1 MRGTSRAT
9 LFLTIFI
16 FQEIVTVQR
25 AERVAVDFPM
35 PSRNF
40 AATRRMLLIVL
51 AVSIL
56 FPLACLAGYGYFD
69 YQRRIADS
77 NDMIDRLA
85 RVTEEQ
91 AAKVLDLNQQMASRI
106 VELLGNADD
115 AHIRARE
122 AELHDRLR
130 GIGGDFP
137 QVSSINLLGAN
148 GDLLVSSLAYPAPV
162 ISVGQREDFLAAKA
176 MRPQAYFSLPMYGTV
191 SRTKVFNTAIGRS
204 GADDQFLGVVSV
216 ALRNEYFSRFYREL
230 TNGDSSLVLGLY
242 RQDGNLLVRY
252 PARPPP
258 DARPSTQSAFTEA
271 LRDRQL
277 FGRVRLHSTVDGVER
292 LLAFRRVGDYPLYV
306 VSAYATASITDA
318 WRRHFLMIAA
328 LTAVPCIAIWLLVFY
343 SLRQLAGERRAWE
356 RWQGEVAMR
365 LSAEASTR
373 QLQRMGA
380 LGNLVANVAHDFNN
394 LLMVASA
401 NIELARLKGYH
412 NVEKEVL
419 AVERATATAESL
431 TRRLLS
437 VARKQPLKQERV
449 DLARWFPAAAPL
461 IDAALGDT
469 IEFALNMVDDVWP
482 VLSDPTD
489 LEFATVNLAVN
500 ARDAMPR
507 GGRFVIRCQNNRL
520 VGSETLLPDGEYV
533 LISCTD
539 DGEGMP
545 EAVARRAFEPLFT
558 TKLRGSGTGL
568 GLAQVLSMC
577 EQAGGTAKIESVP
590 GSGTT
595 VRMYLPRHRERKAA
609 AADVE
614 TLRQPVPTPAGVV
627 LLVEDNEDVAA
638 GVAAVLE
645 TFGCEVRHEP
655 TADQALDV
663 LSGGARFELVLSDI
677 QMPGK
682 LNGIDLAEKVRSA
695 WPSQKIALMT
705 GYADELE
712 RARRLGVAILAKP
725 FNIDELHALVACGP

>member
-1 MRGTSRAT
+1 M
-9 LFLTIFI
+9 
-16 FQEIVTVQR
+16 EIVTVQR
-25 AERVAVDFPM
+25 AERVAVDVPM
-35 PSRNF
+35 PLRNF
-40 AATRRMLLIVL
+40 AATRRVLLIVL
-51 AVSIL
+51 VVSIV

-91 AAKVLDLNQQMASRI
+91 AVKVLDLNQQMASRI
-106 VELLGNADD
+106 VDLLGDDDD
-115 AHIRARE
+115 ARIRAQQ
-122 AELHDRLR
+122 AGLHDRLR
-130 GIGGDFP
+130 QIGGDFP
-137 QVSSINLLGAN
+137 QVASIYLLGVN
-148 GDLLVSSLAYPAPV
+148 GELLASSLSYPAPV
-162 ISVGQREDFLAAKA
+162 MSTNRREDFTIAKA
-176 MRPQAYFSLPMYGTV
+176 MRPQPYFSRAVFGQLSQTN
-191 SRTKVFNTAIGRS
+191 VFNTSTGRS
-204 GADDQFLGVVSV
+204 GENGQFLGVVSV
-216 ALRNEYFSRFYREL
+216 ALRTEYFSRFYREL
-230 TNGDSSLVLGLY
+230 TNGDTSLVLGLY
-242 RQDGNLLVRY
+242 RQDGSLLVRY
-252 PARPPP
+252 PAWAAGAQPTP
-258 DARPSTQSAFTEA
+258 QSAFTAA
-271 LRDRQL
+271 LRDKQL
-277 FGRVRLHSTVDGVER
+277 FGHIRLKSTVDGVER

-306 VSAYATASITDA
+306 VSAYATASIGSA
-318 WRRHFLMIAA
+318 WRQHFMMIAA
-328 LTAVPCIAIWLLVFY
+328 LTAVPCVAIWLLVFF

-365 LSAEASTR
+365 LSAEASSR

-394 LLMVASA
+394 LLMVVSA
-401 NIELARLKGYH
+401 NTELARLKRY
-412 NVEKEVL
+412 NNLEKEVQ
-419 AVERATATAESL
+419 AVERATATAEAL

-437 VARKQPLKQERV
+437 VAKKQPIKQEPV
-449 DLARWFPAAAPL
+449 NLATWLPSAAPL
-461 IDAALGDT
+461 IDAALGDNV
-469 IEFALNMVDDVWP
+469 EMALSMVDNVWQ
-482 VLSDPTD
+482 VLADPID
-489 LEFATVNLAVN
+489 LEFAIMNLAVN

-520 VGSETLLPDGEYV
+520 VGSDTLLPDGEYV
-533 LISCTD
+533 LIACSD
-539 DGEGMP
+539 DGEGMS
-545 EAVARRAFEPLFT
+545 EAVALRAFEPLFT

-568 GLAQVLSMC
+568 GLAQVLAMC
-577 EQAGGTAKIESVP
+577 EQAGGTAKIDSVP

-595 VRMYLPRHRERKAA
+595 VRLYLPRYRERQKAG
-609 AADVE
+609 AADVA
-614 TLRQPVPTPAGVV
+614 TANLAAPMAKGVV

-663 LSGGARFELVLSDI
+663 LTGGAQFELVLSDI

-695 WPSQKIALMT
+695 WPTQKIALMT

-725 FNIDELHALVACGP
+725 FNIDELHALVVCEP

>member
-1 MRGTSRAT
+1 MECR
-9 LFLTIFI
+9 
-16 FQEIVTVQR
+16 TVQR
-25 AERVAVDFPM
+25 AERVAVDLPM

-51 AVSIL
+51 AVSIV

-69 YQRRIADS
+69 YQRRIADA

-85 RVTEEQ
+85 RVADEQ
-91 AAKVLDLNQQMASRI
+91 AVKVLDLNRQMASRI
-106 VELLGNADD
+106 IDLLGNADD
-115 AHIRARE
+115 AQIRARE
-122 AELHDRLR
+122 GELHARLR
-130 GIGGDFP
+130 EIGGDFP
-137 QVSSINLLGAN
+137 QVASIGLLGAN
-148 GDLLVSSLAYPAPV
+148 GDLLASSLTYPAPT
-162 ISVGQREDFLAAKA
+162 ISIAQREDFLAAKA
-176 MRPQAYFSLPMYGTV
+176 VRPQPYFSLPMFGPLSKTD
-191 SRTKVFNTAIGRS
+191 VFTTTTGRS
-204 GADDQFLGVVSV
+204 GADGQFLGVVSV
-216 ALRNEYFSRFYREL
+216 ALRNEYFARFYRDL
-230 TNGDSSLVLGLY
+230 TNQDPSLTLALY
-242 RQDGNLLVRY
+242 RQDGSLLVRY
-252 PARPPP
+252 PAWPQG
-258 DARPSTQSAFTEA
+258 ARPAANSAFTA
-271 LRDRQL
+271 AMRDKQL
-277 FGRVRLHSTVDGVER
+277 FGHVRLKSSVDGIER

-306 VSAYATASITDA
+306 MSAYAISSIVA
-318 WRRHFLMIAA
+318 GWRSHFLMIAG

-343 SLRQLAGERRAWE
+343 SLRQLEAERRAWE

-365 LSAEASTR
+365 LSAEASSR

-394 LLMVASA
+394 LLMVVSA
-401 NIELARLKGYH
+401 NTELARLKHY
-412 NVEKEVL
+412 NNLEKEVL
-419 AVERATATAESL
+419 AVERATTSAETL
-431 TRRLLS
+431 TRQLLS
-437 VARKQPLKQERV
+437 VARKQPLKQEPV
-449 DLARWFPAAAPL
+449 DLSRWLPAAAPL
-461 IDAALGDT
+461 LGAALGDKVELSLR
-469 IEFALNMVDDVWP
+469 IAEHLWQ
-482 VLSDPTD
+482 VLADPTD
-489 LEFATVNLAVN
+489 LEFAIMNIAMN

-507 GGRFVIRCQNNRL
+507 GGHFVIRCQNNRL
-520 VGSETLLPDGEYV
+520 VSSDTLLPDGEYV
-533 LISCTD
+533 LIACSD

-577 EQAGGTAKIESVP
+577 EQAGGTAKIDSVP

-595 VRMYLPRHRERKAA
+595 VRLFLPRHIPRGASA
-609 AADVE
+609 SVE
-614 TLRQPVPTPAGVV
+614 APHAVATPNSAV

-655 TADQALDV
+655 TADQAFDV
-663 LSGGARFELVLSDI
+663 LNGGARFELVLSDI

-712 RARRLGVAILAKP
+712 RARRLGIAILAKP
-725 FNIDELHALVACGP
+725 FNIDELHALVACEP

>member
-1 MRGTSRAT
+1 M
-9 LFLTIFI
+9 
-16 FQEIVTVQR
+16 EIVTVQR

-51 AVSIL
+51 AVSIV
-56 FPLACLAGYGYFD
+56 FPLICLASYGYFD

-85 RVTEEQ
+85 RVAEEQ
-91 AAKVLDLNQQMASRI
+91 AVKVLDLNQQMSSRI
-106 VELLGNADD
+106 VELLGNDDD
-115 AHIRARE
+115 AQIRARE
-122 AELHDRLR
+122 AMLHDRLR
-130 GIGGDFP
+130 GIGGDFS
-137 QVSSINLLGAN
+137 QVASIYLLGAN
-148 GDLLVSSLAYPAPV
+148 GDLLVSSRTFPAPV
-162 ISVGQREDFLAAKA
+162 MSIAQREDFTSARA
-176 MRPQAYFSLPMYGTV
+176 MRPQPYFSLPMFGPLSQTD
-191 SRTKVFNTAIGRS
+191 VFTTATGRS
-204 GADDQFLGVVSV
+204 GADGQFLGVVSV

-230 TNGDSSLVLGLY
+230 TNGDSSLALGLY

-252 PARPPP
+252 PPWPAG
-258 DARPSTQSAFTEA
+258 AKPSPQSRFTQA

-277 FGRVRLHSTVDGVER
+277 FGHVRLNSTVDGVER

-306 VSAYATASITDA
+306 MSAYATSSIAAA
-318 WRRHFLMIAA
+318 WRQHFIMIAA

-343 SLRQLAGERRAWE
+343 SLRQLEDERRAWE

-365 LSAEASTR
+365 LSAEASSR
-373 QLQRMGA
+373 QLLRMGA

-394 LLMVASA
+394 LLMVVAA
-401 NIELARLKGYH
+401 NTELARLKRFH

-419 AVERATATAESL
+419 AVERATAAAESL

-437 VARKQPLKQERV
+437 VARKQPLKQQPL
-449 DLARWFPAAAPL
+449 DLATWLPAAAPL
-461 IDAALGDT
+461 IDAALGDNV
-469 IEFALNMVDDVWP
+469 ELALNMVDHVWQ
-482 VLSDPTD
+482 VLADPTD
-489 LEFATVNLAVN
+489 LEFAIMNLAVN

-520 VGSETLLPDGEYV
+520 VGSDTLLPDGEYV
-533 LISCTD
+533 LIACSD

-577 EQAGGTAKIESVP
+577 EQAGGRAKIDSVP

-595 VRMYLPRHRERKAA
+595 VRLYLPRYREREKASVA
-609 AADVE
+609 RAE
-614 TLRQPVPTPAGVV
+614 TVQAPVPATSGVV

-663 LSGGARFELVLSDI
+663 LRGGARFELVLSDI

-725 FNIDELHALVACGP
+725 FNIDELHALVACEP

>member
-1 MRGTSRAT
+1 M
-9 LFLTIFI
+9 
-16 FQEIVTVQR
+16 EIVTVQR

-40 AATRRMLLIVL
+40 AATRRVLLIVL
-51 AVSIL
+51 AVSIV

-77 NDMIDRLA
+77 NDMIDRLT
-85 RVTEEQ
+85 RVSEEQ
-91 AAKVLDLNQQMASRI
+91 AVKVLDLNQQMASRV
-106 VELLGNADD
+106 VELLGDSND
-115 AHIRARE
+115 AEVRARQQ
-122 AELHDRLR
+122 ELHERLR
-130 GIGGDFP
+130 QIGGDFP
-137 QVSSINLLGAN
+137 QVASIYLLGEN
-148 GDLLVSSLAYPAPV
+148 GNLLVSSITYPAPSMS
-162 ISVGQREDFLAAKA
+162 IGQRDDFLAAKA
-176 MRPQAYFSLPMYGTV
+176 MRPQPYFSLPMFGALSKTP
-191 SRTKVFNTAIGRS
+191 VFTTATGRS
-204 GADDQFLGVVSV
+204 DADGRFLGVVSV
-216 ALRNEYFSRFYREL
+216 ALRNEYFARFYQEL
-230 TNGDSSLVLGLY
+230 TDGDSSLALALY

-252 PARPPP
+252 PPWPQGVKP
-258 DARPSTQSAFTEA
+258 GTQSAFTQA

-277 FGRVRLHSTVDGVER
+277 FGHIRLKSTVDGVER

-306 VSAYATASITDA
+306 ISAYATSSIAVA
-318 WRRHFLMIAA
+318 WRQHFMMMAA

-343 SLRQLAGERRAWE
+343 SLRQLEGERRAWE

-365 LSAEASTR
+365 LSAEASSR

-394 LLMVASA
+394 LLMVVSA
-401 NIELARLKGYH
+401 NTELARLKRY
-412 NVEKEVL
+412 NNLEKEVL

-437 VARKQPLKQERV
+437 VARKQPLKQEQV
-449 DLARWFPAAAPL
+449 DLARWLPDAAPL
-461 IDAALGDT
+461 IDAALGDNV
-469 IEFALNMVDDVWP
+469 ELALNMVENVWP
-482 VLSDPTD
+482 VLADPTD
-489 LEFATVNLAVN
+489 LEFAIMNLAVN

-507 GGRFVIRCQNNRL
+507 GGHFVIRCQNNRL
-520 VGSETLLPDGEYV
+520 VASDTLLPDGEYV
-533 LISCTD
+533 LIACSD

-590 GSGTT
+590 GRGTT
-595 VRMYLPRHRERKAA
+595 VRLYLPRHRERNATANVEAA
-609 AADVE
+609 
-614 TLRQPVPTPAGVV
+614 RQPAPGPVGVV

-655 TADQALDV
+655 SADHALDV

-725 FNIDELHALVACGP
+725 FNIDDLHALVACEP

>member
-1 MRGTSRAT
+1 
-9 LFLTIFI
+9 
-16 FQEIVTVQR
+16 
-25 AERVAVDFPM
+25 M

-51 AVSIL
+51 AVSIV
-56 FPLACLAGYGYFD
+56 FPLICLAGYGYFD

-77 NDMIDRLA
+77 DDMIERLA
-85 RVTEEQ
+85 RVAEEQ
-91 AAKVLDLNQQMASRI
+91 AVKVLDLNQQMSSRI
-106 VELLGNADD
+106 VELLGNEDETQ
-115 AHIRARE
+115 IRARE
-122 AELHDRLR
+122 PMLHDRLR
-130 GIGGDFP
+130 EIGGDFP
-137 QVSSINLLGAN
+137 QVSSIYLLGAK
-148 GDLLVSSLAYPAPV
+148 GDLLVSSRVFPAPA
-162 ISVGQREDFLAAKA
+162 ISIGQREDFLSAKA
-176 MRPQAYFSLPMYGTV
+176 MRPQQYFSLPMFGPLSQTN
-191 SRTKVFNTAIGRS
+191 VFTTATGRS
-204 GADDQFLGVVSV
+204 DADGRFLGVVSV

-230 TNGDSSLVLGLY
+230 TNGDSSLAMGLY

-252 PARPPP
+252 PPWPAGAKPTPQ
-258 DARPSTQSAFTEA
+258 SKFTQA
-271 LRDRQL
+271 LRDKQL
-277 FGRVRLHSTVDGVER
+277 FGHVRLNSTVDGVER

-306 VSAYATASITDA
+306 MSAYATSSIGAA
-318 WRRHFLMIAA
+318 WRQHFILIAA
-328 LTAVPCIAIWLLVFY
+328 LTAVPCLAIWLLVLY
-343 SLRQLAGERRAWE
+343 SLRQLEGERRAWE

-365 LSAEASTR
+365 LSAEASSR

-394 LLMVASA
+394 LLMVVSA
-401 NIELARLKGYH
+401 NTELARLKRF
-412 NVEKEVL
+412 NQVEKEVL

-437 VARKQPLKQERV
+437 VARKQPLKQEPL
-449 DLARWFPAAAPL
+449 DLATWLPAAAPL
-461 IDAALGDT
+461 IDAALGDNV
-469 IEFALNMVDDVWP
+469 ELALNMVDSVWQ
-482 VLSDPTD
+482 VLADPTD
-489 LEFATVNLAVN
+489 LEYAIMNLAVN

-507 GGRFVIRCQNNRL
+507 GGSFVIRCQNNRL
-520 VGSETLLPDGEYV
+520 VGSDTLLPDGEYV
-533 LISCTD
+533 LIACSD

-595 VRMYLPRHRERKAA
+595 VRLYLPRYRERQKATATQIETTQA
-609 AADVE
+609 A
-614 TLRQPVPTPAGVV
+614 VPAPSGVV

-655 TADQALDV
+655 TADQALD
-663 LSGGARFELVLSDI
+663 LLTGGARFELVLSDI

-725 FNIDELHALVACGP
+725 FNIDELHALVVCEP

>member
-1 MRGTSRAT
+1 M
-9 LFLTIFI
+9 
-16 FQEIVTVQR
+16 EVVVVQR

-51 AVSIL
+51 AVSIV
-56 FPLACLAGYGYFD
+56 FPLACLAIYGYFD

-77 NDMIDRLA
+77 NDMIERLA
-85 RVTEEQ
+85 RVAEEQ

-115 AHIRARE
+115 ARIRARE

-130 GIGGDFP
+130 DIGGDFP

-148 GDLLVSSLAYPAPV
+148 GDLLASSLAYPVPV
-162 ISVGQREDFLAAKA
+162 ISVGRREDFLAAKA
-176 MRPQAYFSLPMYGTV
+176 MRPQPYFSLPMYGTV
-191 SRTKVFNTAIGRS
+191 SRTDVFNTVIGRS
-204 GADDQFLGVVSV
+204 GADGQFLGVVSV

-230 TNGDSSLVLGLY
+230 THGDASLVMGLY

-252 PARPPP
+252 PDWPVGAG
-258 DARPSTQSAFTEA
+258 PSAHNAFTEA
-271 LRDRQL
+271 LRDKQL

-306 VSAYATASITDA
+306 MSAYATASITDA

-328 LTAVPCIAIWLLVFY
+328 LTAVPCVAIWLLVFY

-401 NIELARLKGYH
+401 NTELARLKGYN

-449 DLARWFPAAAPL
+449 DLTRWLPAAAPL

-469 IEFALNMVDDVWP
+469 IEFALNMADDVWP
-482 VLSDPTD
+482 VVADPTD
-489 LEFATVNLAVN
+489 LEFAIVNLAVN

-507 GGRFVIRCQNNRL
+507 GGRFVVRCQNNRL
-520 VGSETLLPDGEYV
+520 VGSDTLLPDGEYV
-533 LISCTD
+533 LISCSD
-539 DGEGMP
+539 DGEGMS

-577 EQAGGTAKIESVP
+577 EQAGGTAKIDSVP

-609 AADVE
+609 AAAAG
-614 TLRQPVPTPAGVV
+614 TLRPPVPTPAGVV

-645 TFGCEVRHEP
+645 TFGCAVRHEP

-663 LSGGARFELVLSDI
+663 LSGGERFELVLSDI

-705 GYADELE
+705 GYADETE

-725 FNIDELHALVACGP
+725 FDIDELHALVACEP

>member
-1 MRGTSRAT
+1 M
-9 LFLTIFI
+9 
-16 FQEIVTVQR
+16 QR

-56 FPLACLAGYGYFD
+56 FPLACLVGYGYFD

-91 AAKVLDLNQQMASRI
+91 AVKVLDLNQQMASRI
-106 VELLGNADD
+106 VDLLGNADD
-115 AHIRARE
+115 AQIHARE
-122 AELHDRLR
+122 AMLHERLR

-137 QVSSINLLGAN
+137 QVSSIYLLGAKGN
-148 GDLLVSSLAYPAPV
+148 LLVSSRAYPAPAMSIGERDDF
-162 ISVGQREDFLAAKA
+162 ISARA
-176 MRPQAYFSLPMYGTV
+176 MRPQPYFSLPMFGPLSQTN
-191 SRTKVFNTAIGRS
+191 VFTTATGRS
-204 GADDQFLGVVSV
+204 GADGQFLGVVSV

-230 TNGDSSLVLGLY
+230 TNGDASLALGLY

-252 PARPPP
+252 PAWPAG
-258 DARPSTQSAFTEA
+258 ARPSPQSAFTEA
-271 LRDRQL
+271 LRDKQL
-277 FGRVRLHSTVDGVER
+277 SGHVRLHSTVDGIER

-306 VSAYATASITDA
+306 MSAYETSSIGAA
-318 WRRHFLMIAA
+318 WREHFLMIAA

-343 SLRQLAGERRAWE
+343 SLRQLEGERRAWE

-365 LSAEASTR
+365 LSAEASSR

-394 LLMVASA
+394 LLMVVSA
-401 NIELARLKGYH
+401 NTELARLKRFN

-419 AVERATATAESL
+419 AVERATGTAESL

-437 VARKQPLKQERV
+437 VARKQPLKQEPV
-449 DLARWFPAAAPL
+449 ELARWLPAAAPL
-461 IDAALGDT
+461 IDAALGDQV
-469 IEFALNMVDDVWP
+469 ELALNLVDNLWQ
-482 VLSDPTD
+482 VLADPTD
-489 LEFATVNLAVN
+489 LEFAIMNLAVN

-507 GGRFVIRCQNNRL
+507 GGLFVIRCQNNRL
-520 VGSETLLPDGEYV
+520 VSSDTLLPDGEYV
-533 LISCTD
+533 LIACSD

-595 VRMYLPRHRERKAA
+595 VRLYLPRYRERQKTSVAA
-609 AADVE
+609 SESA
-614 TLRQPVPTPAGVV
+614 QPATQASAGVV

-663 LSGGARFELVLSDI
+663 LSSGARFELVLSDI

-725 FNIDELHALVACGP
+725 FNIDELHALVACEP

>member
-1 MRGTSRAT
+1 M
-9 LFLTIFI
+9 
-16 FQEIVTVQR
+16 EIVTVQR
-25 AERVAVDFPM
+25 AERAAVDFPM

-51 AVSIL
+51 AVSVV
-56 FPLACLAGYGYFD
+56 FPLVCLAGYGYFD

-85 RVTEEQ
+85 RVAEEQ
-91 AAKVLDLNQQMASRI
+91 AVKVLDLNQQMSSRI
-106 VELLGNADD
+106 VELLGNEDD
-115 AHIRARE
+115 AQIRERE
-122 AELHDRLR
+122 ALLHDRLR
-130 GIGGDFP
+130 GIGGDFA
-137 QVSSINLLGAN
+137 QVASIYVLGAT
-148 GDLLVSSLAYPAPV
+148 GDLLVSSRTFPAPAMS
-162 ISVGQREDFLAAKA
+162 IGQREDFTSARA
-176 MRPQAYFSLPMYGTV
+176 MRPQPYFSLPMFGPLSQTN
-191 SRTKVFNTAIGRS
+191 VFTTATGRS
-204 GADDQFLGVVSV
+204 DADGQFLGVVSV

-230 TNGDSSLVLGLY
+230 TNGDSSLALGLY

-252 PARPPP
+252 PPWPPG
-258 DARPSTQSAFTEA
+258 AQPSAQSKFTQA
-271 LRDRQL
+271 LRDKQL
-277 FGRVRLHSTVDGVER
+277 FGHVRLNSTVDGVER

-306 VSAYATASITDA
+306 MSAYATSSIGAA
-318 WRRHFLMIAA
+318 WQQHFIMIAA

-343 SLRQLAGERRAWE
+343 SLRQLEGERRAWE

-365 LSAEASTR
+365 LSAEASSR

-394 LLMVASA
+394 LLMVVSA
-401 NIELARLKGYH
+401 NTELARLKRFN

-437 VARKQPLKQERV
+437 VARKQPLKQQAL
-449 DLARWFPAAAPL
+449 DLATWLPAAAPL
-461 IDAALGDT
+461 IDAALGDNV
-469 IEFALNMVDDVWP
+469 ELALNMVDQVWQ
-482 VLSDPTD
+482 VLADPTD
-489 LEFATVNLAVN
+489 LEFAFMNLAVN

-507 GGRFVIRCQNNRL
+507 GGRFVIRCQNHRL
-520 VGSETLLPDGEYV
+520 VASDTLLPDGEYV
-533 LISCTD
+533 LLACSD

-577 EQAGGTAKIESVP
+577 EQAGGTAKIDSVP

-595 VRMYLPRHRERKAA
+595 VRLYLPRYRERQKTSAA
-609 AADVE
+609 QVE
-614 TLRQPVPTPAGVV
+614 TVQAPAPAPSGVV

-663 LSGGARFELVLSDI
+663 LAGGARFELVLSDI

-705 GYADELE
+705 GYADELD

-725 FNIDELHALVACGP
+725 FNIDELHALVACQP

>member
-1 MRGTSRAT
+1 M
-9 LFLTIFI
+9 
-16 FQEIVTVQR
+16 QR

-51 AVSIL
+51 AVSIA

-91 AAKVLDLNQQMASRI
+91 AVKVLDLNQQMASRLI
-106 VELLGNADD
+106 ELLGNEDD
-115 AHIRARE
+115 AQIRSRE
-122 AELHDRLR
+122 PELHDRLR
-130 GIGGDFP
+130 EIGGDFP
-137 QVSSINLLGAN
+137 QVAAISVLGAD
-148 GDLLVSSLAYPAPV
+148 GDLLVSSRVSPAPALS
-162 ISVGQREDFLAAKA
+162 IGQREDFRSARA
-176 MRPQAYFSLPMYGTV
+176 MRPQAYFSLPMFGALSQTD
-191 SRTKVFNTAIGRS
+191 VFNTLIGRS
-204 GADDQFLGVVSV
+204 GENGQFLGAVSV
-216 ALRNEYFSRFYREL
+216 ALRNDYFSRFYRDL
-230 TNGDSSLVLGLY
+230 TDGDESLALGLY

-252 PARPPP
+252 PAWP
-258 DARPSTQSAFTEA
+258 AGAKPSVHSAFTAA

-277 FGRVRLHSTVDGVER
+277 YGHIRLNSTVDGVER

-306 VSAYATASITDA
+306 MSAYATASIGVA
-318 WRRHFLMIAA
+318 WRSHFIMIAA
-328 LTAVPCIAIWLLVFY
+328 ITAVPCAAIWLLVFF
-343 SLRQLAGERRAWE
+343 SLRQLDGERRAWE

-365 LSAEASTR
+365 LSTEASSR

-394 LLMVASA
+394 LLMVVSA
-401 NIELARLKGYH
+401 NAELARLKRFN

-437 VARKQPLKQERV
+437 VAKKQPLKQEQV
-449 DLARWFPAAAPL
+449 DLATWLPAAAPL
-461 IDAALGDT
+461 IDAALGDN
-469 IEFALNMVDDVWP
+469 IEMALNLVDNVWP
-482 VLSDPTD
+482 VLADPTD
-489 LEFATVNLAVN
+489 LEFAIMNLAVN

-507 GGRFVIRCQNNRL
+507 GGRFMIRCQNNRL
-520 VGSETLLPDGEYV
+520 VGSDTLLPDGEYV
-533 LISCTD
+533 LIACSD
-539 DGEGMP
+539 DGEGMS

-568 GLAQVLSMC
+568 GLAQVQAMC
-577 EQAGGTAKIESVP
+577 EQAGGAARIDSVP

-595 VRMYLPRHRERKAA
+595 VRLYLPRYRERQSALA
-609 AADVE
+609 PDVE
-614 TLRQPVPTPAGVV
+614 AVQQPAPASLGVV

-655 TADQALDV
+655 TADQALGV
-663 LSGGARFELVLSDI
+663 LEGGAKFELVLSDI

-695 WPSQKIALMT
+695 WPAQKIALMT

-725 FNIDELHALVACGP
+725 FNIDELHALVACEP

>member
-1 MRGTSRAT
+1 M
-9 LFLTIFI
+9 
-16 FQEIVTVQR
+16 QR
-25 AERVAVDFPM
+25 AERVAVDVPM

-51 AVSIL
+51 AVSIV
-56 FPLACLAGYGYFD
+56 FPLICLAGYGYFD
-69 YQRRIADS
+69 YQCRIADS
-77 NDMIDRLA
+77 DDMIERLA
-85 RVTEEQ
+85 RVAEEQ
-91 AAKVLDLNQQMASRI
+91 AVKVLDLNQQMSSRI
-106 VELLGNADD
+106 VELLGNEDETQ
-115 AHIRARE
+115 IRARE
-122 AELHDRLR
+122 PMLHDRLR
-130 GIGGDFP
+130 EIGGDFP
-137 QVSSINLLGAN
+137 QVSSIYLLGAK
-148 GDLLVSSLAYPAPV
+148 GDLLVSSRVFPAPA
-162 ISVGQREDFLAAKA
+162 ISIGQREDFLSAKA
-176 MRPQAYFSLPMYGTV
+176 MRPQQYFSLPMFGPLSQTN
-191 SRTKVFNTAIGRS
+191 VFTTATGRS
-204 GADDQFLGVVSV
+204 DGDGRFLGVVSV

-230 TNGDSSLVLGLY
+230 TNGDASLAMGLY

-252 PARPPP
+252 PPWPAGAKPTPQ
-258 DARPSTQSAFTEA
+258 SKFTQA
-271 LRDRQL
+271 LRDKQL
-277 FGRVRLHSTVDGVER
+277 FGHVRLNSTVDGVER

-306 VSAYATASITDA
+306 MSAYATSSIGA
-318 WRRHFLMIAA
+318 EWRQHFILIAA
-328 LTAVPCIAIWLLVFY
+328 LTAVPCLAIWLLVLY
-343 SLRQLAGERRAWE
+343 SLRQLEGERRAWE

-365 LSAEASTR
+365 LSAEASSR

-394 LLMVASA
+394 LLMVVSA
-401 NIELARLKGYH
+401 NTELARLKRFNH
-412 NVEKEVL
+412 VEKEVL

-437 VARKQPLKQERV
+437 VARKQPLKQEPL
-449 DLARWFPAAAPL
+449 DLATWLPAAAPL
-461 IDAALGDT
+461 IDAALGDNV
-469 IEFALNMVDDVWP
+469 ELALNMVDSVWQ
-482 VLSDPTD
+482 VLADPTD
-489 LEFATVNLAVN
+489 LEYAIMNLAVN

-520 VGSETLLPDGEYV
+520 VGSDTLLPDGEYV
-533 LISCTD
+533 LIACSD

-595 VRMYLPRHRERKAA
+595 VRLYLPRYRERQKATATQIETAQA
-609 AADVE
+609 A
-614 TLRQPVPTPAGVV
+614 VPAPSGVV

-655 TADQALDV
+655 TADQALD
-663 LSGGARFELVLSDI
+663 LLTGGARFELVLSDI

-725 FNIDELHALVACGP
+725 FNIDELHALVVCEP

>member
-1 MRGTSRAT
+1 
-9 LFLTIFI
+9 
-16 FQEIVTVQR
+16 
-25 AERVAVDFPM
+25 M
-35 PSRNF
+35 PTRNF
-40 AATRRMLLIVL
+40 AATRRMLLTVL
-51 AVSIL
+51 IVSIM
-56 FPLACLAGYGYFD
+56 FPLVCLAGYGYLD

-85 RVTEEQ
+85 RVSEEQ
-91 AAKVLDLNQQMASRI
+91 AVKVMDLNQQMASRVI
-106 VELLGNADD
+106 ELLGNLDD
-115 AHIRARE
+115 TQIRASE
-122 AELHDRLR
+122 AALHDRLR

-137 QVSSINLLGAN
+137 QVASISVLGAS
-148 GDLLVSSLAYPAPV
+148 GDLLVSSRNFPAPALS
-162 ISVGQREDFLAAKA
+162 IGHREDFNAAKA
-176 MRPQAYFSLPMYGTV
+176 MRPQPYFSTPMFGPLSQTD
-191 SRTKVFNTAIGRS
+191 VFSTLIGRS
-204 GADDQFLGVVSV
+204 GQNGQFLGVVSV
-216 ALRNEYFSRFYREL
+216 ALRNAYFSRFYSDL
-230 TNGDSSLVLGLY
+230 TNGDASLALGLY
-242 RQDGNLLVRY
+242 RQDGSILVRY
-252 PARPPP
+252 PAWPAGAKATP
-258 DARPSTQSAFTEA
+258 QSSFITA
-271 LRDRQL
+271 LRERQL
-277 FGRVRLHSTVDGVER
+277 FGHIRLHSSVDGVER

-306 VSAYATASITDA
+306 MSAYATQSIASA
-318 WRRHFLMIAA
+318 WWRHFLMIAA
-328 LTAVPCIAIWLLVFY
+328 LTAVPCAAIWLLVFY
-343 SLRQLAGERRAWE
+343 SMRQLEGERRAWE

-365 LSAEASTR
+365 LSAEASSR

-394 LLMVASA
+394 LLMVVSA
-401 NIELARLKGYH
+401 NTELARLKRF
-412 NVEKEVL
+412 NNLEKEVL

-437 VARKQPLKQERV
+437 VARKQPLKQEPV
-449 DLARWFPAAAPL
+449 DLARWLPAAAPL

-469 IEFALNMVDDVWP
+469 VELALNLVDNVWQ
-482 VLSDPTD
+482 VLADPTD
-489 LEFATVNLAVN
+489 LEFAIMNLAVN

-520 VGSETLLPDGEYV
+520 VASDTLLPDGEYV
-533 LISCTD
+533 LIACSD

-577 EQAGGTAKIESVP
+577 EQAGGTAKIDSVP

-595 VRMYLPRHRERKAA
+595 VRIYLPRYRERQKARVPE
-609 AADVE
+609 ADTKE
-614 TLRQPVPTPAGVV
+614 QAVPSGLGTV
-627 LLVEDNEDVAA
+627 LLVEDNPDVAA

-655 TADQALDV
+655 TADLAFDV
-663 LSGGARFELVLSDI
+663 LATGATFELVLSDI

-695 WPSQKIALMT
+695 WPTQKIALMT

-712 RARRLGVAILAKP
+712 RARRIGVAILAKP
-725 FNIDELHALVACGP
+725 FNIDELHALVVCEP